1 MNLLR
6 KLYLTLLAQGR
17 YPLNRKSKIRA
28 AWDFSLAQVAARL
41 VPGEVCVP
49 FPNGT
54 KLLIP
59 PQMKG
64 AAHFIY
70 PGLCEFE
77 EMGFLLHFLRPAD
90 LFVDIGANIGAYTV
104 LAGGAVG
111 SRVVCFEPAPVTF
124 RSLVFNLQ
132 LNGLG
137 DRAAAHNLALGKAEG
152 ELKFTEG
159 LGTENRVQLS
169 GSDTKTVTVKVSSLD
184 RILGDSQPALLK
196 IDVEGFETEV
206 MRGARATLAKDS
218 FQAMIIEKNGGGTQY
233 GFDEAALHQEIR
245 KFGFQP
251 CAYSP
256 LDRTLRHAPDDSEGN
271 LIYVKNFEA
280 AVRRLKEAPP
290 FRYQGL
296 SI

>member
-1 MNLLR
+1 MLQ
-6 KLYLTLLAQGR
+6 KLYITLRAQGR
-17 YPLNRKSKIRA
+17 HPLNRKAAWRA
-28 AWDFSLAQVAARL
+28 ALDFSVAQVAARL

-54 KLLIP
+54 KLLVP
-59 PQMKG
+59 PRMKG

-77 EMGFLLHFLRPAD
+77 DMGFVLHFLRPDD

-111 SRVVCFEPAPVTF
+111 SHVVAFEPAPTTF
-124 RSLVFNLQ
+124 QSLLSNIQ
-132 LNGLG
+132 LNGLAN
-137 DRAAAHNLALGKAEG
+137 RTVAHNLALGKEEG
-152 ELKFTEG
+152 VLQMSAG
-159 LGTENRVQLS
+159 LGTENCVQPTG
-169 GSDTKTVTVKVSSLD
+169 GSADTVTVKVSSLD
-184 RILGDSQPALLK
+184 RILGQSQPALLK

-206 MRGARATLAKDS
+206 MRGARAALAKS
-218 FQAMIIEKNGGGTQY
+218 SLQAMIIEKNGGGTRY

-256 LDRTLRHAPDDSEGN
+256 LDRALRRIADNADGN
-271 LIYVKNFEA
+271 IIYVKNFEVA
-280 AVRRLKEAPP
+280 QQRLKEAPP
-290 FRYQGL
+290 FKHGAF